1 MKNILDE
8 KKFSRENGERKDIYA
23 VEENG
28 RIPFT
33 FARKKYLETESG
45 IYPTHVCETKMSL
58 ENLNE
63 FSEDERV
70 PLFFLPDFPSD
81 GRDSTGMVE
90 RKEWKRE
97 KVDRKELSSC
107 FEIGIFPL
115 ETGEGGKT
123 GHGRSMT
130 EGCRNHP
137 LGYAGSCVG
146 A

>member
-1 MKNILDE
+1 M
-8 KKFSRENGERKDIYA
+8 

-45 IYPTHVCETKMSL
+45 IYPTHVCETM
-58 ENLNE
+58 
-63 FSEDERV
+63 
-70 PLFFLPDFPSD
+70 FPSWKILTNFRIREGSSIFLARFPFGWKGFNRHD
-81 GRDSTGMVE
+81 RMKRMEKGKGRSKGVIELFRDRNFSTRNG
-90 RKEWKRE
+90 
-97 KVDRKELSSC
+97 
-107 FEIGIFPL
+107 G
-115 ETGEGGKT
+115 GGKT